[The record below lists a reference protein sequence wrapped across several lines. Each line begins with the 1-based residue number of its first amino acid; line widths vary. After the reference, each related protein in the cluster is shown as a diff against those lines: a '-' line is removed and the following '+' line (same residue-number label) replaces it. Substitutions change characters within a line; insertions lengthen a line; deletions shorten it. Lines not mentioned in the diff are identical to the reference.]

1 MKKNRGRLVL
11 AIIIL
16 VIVGLSYTAAFGIG
30 KTHTGSA
37 KNINLGLDLAGGVSI
52 TYQAVGETPTAEQMA
67 DTIRRLQ
74 QRVETYS
81 TESEV
86 YQEGEDRINVEIP
99 GVSDANAILEELG
112 KPGSLQFQDT
122 TGKVLVDGSDIATA
136 EAQITQDKMGNK
148 EYVVSLTLTDEGAQ
162 KFADATAANLNKQ
175 IPIVFDGEV
184 ISSPVVQTT
193 ITGGQASI
201 TGMESFEAA
210 EKLASTIRIGSLKV
224 ELEELRSNV
233 VGARLG
239 QEAIESSLKA
249 GAIGLVLVILFMTV
263 VYLLPGFAAGIA
275 LIFYIALELVILNA
289 FDITLTLPGI
299 AGIVLSIGMA
309 VDANV
314 IIYARVREEIAS
326 GKSVSSALDTGFKKA
341 MSAIVDGNVTT
352 LISALVLGL
361 KGTGTVKGFAQTLA
375 MGVILSMFTALFIS
389 KYIIRAFY
397 AIGLQDVK
405 YYGVHKER
413 KVINFVSRKTICF
426 IIGIMVVLAGFGV
439 MALNEAQGKG
449 VLNYSLEFVGG
460 TSTNVTFNEELS
472 LTEIDDTVKPVVE
485 SVTND
490 AAILTQKVT
499 GTNQVIIKTREL
511 SRDERETLNK
521 KLVEKF
527 GIDEGLVTAESISS
541 TISSEMKTDAII
553 AVVISTICILIYIWF
568 RFKDIRFA
576 SSAVIVLIN
585 DVFAVF
591 TFYVISRTSV
601 GGTFIACMLTIVGYS
616 INATIVIFDRIREN
630 LVIMSEKKDGLEMI
644 VNTSI
649 SQTLT
654 RSIYTNLTTFI
665 SITVLYI
672 FGVSAIKEFALPL
685 IVGIAYGTFSSV
697 CITGPLWY
705 VMRKR
710 FVQKNND

>member
-1 MKKNRGRLVL
+1 MKKNKGGLVL

-86 YQEGEDRINVEIP
+86 YQEGDDRINVEIP
-99 GVSDANAILEELG
+99 GVSDANTILAELG

-122 TGKVLVDGSDIATA
+122 TGKVLVDGTDISTA
-136 EAQITQDKMGNK
+136 EAQITQDNMGNK

-175 IPIVFDGEV
+175 IPIVFDGEI
-184 ISSPVVQTT
+184 ISSPTVQTT

-239 QEAIESSLKA
+239 QEAIQSSLKA
-249 GAIGLVLVILFMTV
+249 GAIGLVLVILFMCV
-263 VYLLPGFAAGIA
+263 VYLLPGFAAGIS
-275 LIFYIALELVILNA
+275 LIFYVALELVVLNA

-309 VDANV
+309 LDANV
-314 IIYARVREEIAS
+314 IIYARVKEEIAS
-326 GKSVSSALDTGFKKA
+326 GKSVGSAIDVGFKKA

-352 LISALVLGL
+352 LISALILGL

-375 MGVILSMFTALFIS
+375 IGVILSMFTALFVS
-389 KYIIRAFY
+389 KYIIKALY

-405 YYGVHKER
+405 YYGIQKGR
-413 KVINFVSRKTICF
+413 KVINFLSKKTICF
-426 IIGIMVVLAGFGV
+426 AIGILVVITGFGFMV
-439 MALNEAQGKG
+439 MNQAQGKD
-449 VLNYSLEFVGG
+449 VFNYSLEFVGG
-460 TSTNVTFNEELS
+460 TSTNVTFNEDLS
-472 LTEIDDTVKPVVE
+472 LKEIDDTVKPVVE

-490 AAILTQKVT
+490 AAILTQKVS

-511 SRDERETLNK
+511 SREERETLNN
-521 KLVEKF
+521 KLVEEF

-541 TISSEMKTDAII
+541 TISSEMKSDAII
-553 AVVISTICILIYIWF
+553 AVIISTICILIYIWF

-585 DVFAVF
+585 DVLAVL
-591 TFYVISRTSV
+591 TFYIISRISV

-630 LVIMSEKKDGLEMI
+630 LVVMSEKKDGLEMI

-665 SITVLYI
+665 TIVVLYI

-685 IVGIAYGTFSSV
+685 IVGIVYGTFSSI

-710 FVQKNND
+710 LVKRSE

>member
-1 MKKNRGRLVL
+1 MKKNRGGLVL

-86 YQEGEDRINVEIP
+86 YQEGDDRINVEIP
-99 GVSDANAILEELG
+99 GVSDANTILAELG

-122 TGKVLVDGSDIATA
+122 TGKVLVDGTDISTA
-136 EAQITQDKMGNK
+136 EAQITQDNMGNK

-175 IPIVFDGEV
+175 IPIVFDGEI
-184 ISSPVVQTT
+184 ISSPTVQTT

-239 QEAIESSLKA
+239 QEAIQSSLKA
-249 GAIGLVLVILFMTV
+249 GAIGLVLVILFMCV
-263 VYLLPGFAAGIA
+263 VYLLPGFAAGIS
-275 LIFYIALELVILNA
+275 LIFYVALELVVLNA

-309 VDANV
+309 LDANV
-314 IIYARVREEIAS
+314 IIYARVKEEIAS
-326 GKSVSSALDTGFKKA
+326 GKSVGSAIDVGFKKA

-352 LISALVLGL
+352 LISALILGL

-375 MGVILSMFTALFIS
+375 IGVILSMFTALFVS
-389 KYIIRAFY
+389 KYIIKALY

-405 YYGVHKER
+405 YYGIQKGR
-413 KVINFVSRKTICF
+413 KVINFLSKKTICF
-426 IIGIMVVLAGFGV
+426 AIGILVVITGFGFMV
-439 MALNEAQGKG
+439 MNQAQGKD
-449 VLNYSLEFVGG
+449 VFNYSLEFVGG
-460 TSTNVTFNEELS
+460 TSTNVTFNEDLS
-472 LTEIDDTVKPVVE
+472 LKEIDDTVKPVVE

-490 AAILTQKVT
+490 AAILTQKVS

-511 SRDERETLNK
+511 SREERETLNN
-521 KLVEKF
+521 KLVEEF

-541 TISSEMKTDAII
+541 TISSEMKSDAII
-553 AVVISTICILIYIWF
+553 AVIISTICILIYIWF

-585 DVFAVF
+585 DVLAVL
-591 TFYVISRTSV
+591 TFYIISRISV

-630 LVIMSEKKDGLEMI
+630 LVVMSEKKDGLEMI

-665 SITVLYI
+665 TIVVLYI

-685 IVGIAYGTFSSV
+685 IVGIVYGTFSSI

-710 FVQKNND
+710 LVKRSE

>member
-1 MKKNRGRLVL
+1 MKKNRGILVL
-11 AIIIL
+11 AIIVLIIL
-16 VIVGLSYTAAFGIG
+16 GLGYTSAFGIG

-52 TYQAVGETPTAEQMA
+52 TYQAVGETPTSEQMK
-67 DTIRRLQ
+67 DTIYKLQ
-74 QRVETYS
+74 QRVENYS

-86 YQEGEDRINVEIP
+86 YQEGDDRINVEIP
-99 GVSDANAILEELG
+99 GVSDANTILEELG
-112 KPGSLQFQDT
+112 KPGSLSFQDT
-122 TGKVLVDGSDIATA
+122 TGNVLVDGSDIASA
-136 EAQITQDKMGNK
+136 EAQITQDNMGNK
-148 EYVVSLTLTDEGAQ
+148 EYVVSLTLTEDGAQ

-210 EKLASTIRIGSLKV
+210 EQLASTIRIGSLKV

-239 QEAIESSLKA
+239 QEAIQSSLLA
-249 GAIGLVLVILFMTV
+249 GAIGLVLVILFMCV

-275 LIFYIALELVILNA
+275 LIFYLVLELIILNA

-309 VDANV
+309 LDANV
-314 IIYARVREEIAS
+314 IIYARVREEIAA
-326 GKSVSSALDTGFKKA
+326 GMSVRQAIDAGFKKA
-341 MSAIVDGNVTT
+341 RSAIVDGNVTT
-352 LISALVLGL
+352 LISAFILML

-375 MGVILSMFTALFIS
+375 IGVILSMFTALFVS
-389 KYIIRAFY
+389 KYIVKAFY

-413 KVINFVSRKTICF
+413 KVINFLSKKTICF
-426 IIGIMVVLAGFGV
+426 AIAILAVISGFAFMGF
-439 MALNEAQGKG
+439 NEAQGNG
-449 VLNYSLEFVGG
+449 ILNYSLEFAGG

-472 LTEIDDTVKPVVE
+472 LQDIDNKVKPVVE

-490 AAILTQKVT
+490 ASILTQKVT
-499 GTNQVIIKTREL
+499 DTNQVIIKTREL
-511 SRDERETLNK
+511 SREERETLNT
-521 KLVEKF
+521 KLVESF
-527 GIDEGLVTAESISS
+527 GVDESLITVESISS

-630 LVIMSEKKDGLEMI
+630 LVIMSEKKDGLENI

-685 IVGIAYGTFSSV
+685 IVGIAYGTFSSICV
-697 CITGPLWY
+697 TGPLWY
-705 VMRKR
+705 TFKTK
-710 FVQKNND
+710 FKKQA

>member
-1 MKKNRGRLVL
+1 MKKNKGGLVL

-30 KTHTGSA
+30 KTNTGSA

-52 TYQAVGETPTAEQMA
+52 TYQAVGETPTAEQMS

-86 YQEGEDRINVEIP
+86 YQEGDNRINVEIP
-99 GVSDANAILEELG
+99 GVSDANTILEELG

-122 TGKVLVDGSDIATA
+122 TGKVLVDGTDIATA
-136 EAQITQDKMGNK
+136 EAQITQDNMGNK

-239 QEAIESSLKA
+239 QEAIQSSLKA
-249 GAIGLVLVILFMTV
+249 GAIGLALVILFMSV

-314 IIYARVREEIAS
+314 IIYARVKEEIAS
-326 GKSVSSALDTGFKKA
+326 GMSVSSALNTGFKKA

-375 MGVILSMFTALFIS
+375 IGVILSMFTALFIS
-389 KYIIRAFY
+389 KYIIKAFY

-405 YYGVHKER
+405 YYGVQKER
-413 KVINFVSRKTICF
+413 KVINFLSKKTISF
-426 IIGIMVVLAGFGV
+426 MIGILVVLAGFGV
-439 MALNEAQGKG
+439 MALNQAQGNG

-472 LTEIDDTVKPVVE
+472 LKEIDDTVKPVVE

-490 AAILTQKVT
+490 AAILTQKVS

-511 SRDERETLNK
+511 SRDEREDLTA

-527 GIDEGLVTAESISS
+527 GIDGGLVTAESISS
-541 TISSEMKTDAII
+541 TISSEMKSDAII

-585 DVFAVF
+585 DVLAVF

-630 LVIMSEKKDGLEMI
+630 LAIMSEKKDGLEMI

-665 SITVLYI
+665 TIAVLYI

-685 IVGIAYGTFSSV
+685 IIGIVYGTFSSI

-710 FVQKNND
+710 LVKSNQ

>member
-1 MKKNRGRLVL
+1 MKKNRGILVL
-11 AIIIL
+11 AIIVL
-16 VIVGLSYTAAFGIG
+16 VILGLGYTAAFGLG

-52 TYQAVGETPTAEQMA
+52 TYQAVGETPTSEQMS
-67 DTIRRLQ
+67 DTIYKLQ
-74 QRVETYS
+74 QRVQNYS

-86 YQEGEDRINVEIP
+86 YQEGDNRINVEIP
-99 GVSDANAILEELG
+99 GVSDANTILEELG

-122 TGKVLVDGSDIATA
+122 AGNLLLDGSDIESA
-136 EAQITQDKMGNK
+136 EAQITQDSMGNK
-148 EYVVSLTLTDEGAQ
+148 EYVVSLNLTEEGTQ
-162 KFADATAANLNKQ
+162 KFEDATAANLNKQ

-184 ISSPVVQTT
+184 ISAPVVQTT

-201 TGMESFEAA
+201 TGMESYEAA
-210 EKLASTIRIGSLKV
+210 ETLASTIRIGSLKV

-239 QEAIESSLKA
+239 QEAIQSSLTA
-249 GAIGLVLVILFMTV
+249 GAIGLILVIIFMCV

-275 LIFYIALELVILNA
+275 LIFYVVLELVVLNA

-314 IIYARVREEIAS
+314 IIYARVREEIAA
-326 GKSVSSALDTGFKKA
+326 GKTVRSAIDIGFKKA

-352 LISALVLGL
+352 LISALVLGI

-375 MGVILSMFTALFIS
+375 MGVILSMFTALFVS
-389 KYIIRAFY
+389 KFIMKAFY

-405 YYGVHKER
+405 YYGIHKER
-413 KVINFVSRKTICF
+413 KVINFLSKKTICF
-426 IIGIMVVLAGFGV
+426 VIAATVILAGFGF
-439 MALNEAQGKG
+439 MALNESQGKG
-449 VLNYSLEFVGG
+449 ILNYSLEFVGG

-472 LTEIDDTVKPVVE
+472 LEDIDNDVKPIIE

-490 AAILTQKVT
+490 AAIMTQKVT
-499 GTNQVIIKTREL
+499 DTNQVIIKTREL
-511 SRDERETLNK
+511 TREERETLNT
-521 KLVEKF
+521 KLVENF
-527 GIDEGLVTAESISS
+527 DVDESLITVESISS
-541 TISSEMKTDAII
+541 TISSEMKTDAIL
-553 AVVISTICILIYIWF
+553 AVVIATIGILIYIWF

-576 SSAVIVLIN
+576 TSAVIVLIN

-630 LVIMSEKKDGLEMI
+630 LVVMSEKKDGLETI

-649 SQTLT
+649 TQTLT

-665 SITVLYI
+665 SIAVLYI

-685 IVGIAYGTFSSV
+685 IIGIAYGTFSSV
-697 CITGPLWY
+697 CVTGPLWY
-705 VMRKR
+705 VFKKK
-710 FVQKNND
+710 FDKKND

>member
-1 MKKNRGRLVL
+1 MKKNKGISVL

-16 VIVGLSYTAAFGIG
+16 IILGLGYTTIFGVG

-67 DTIRRLQ
+67 DTIYKLQ
-74 QRVETYS
+74 QRVQNYS

-86 YQEGEDRINVEIP
+86 YQEGDDRINVEIP

-122 TGKVLVDGSDIATA
+122 SGNVLVDGSDIESA
-136 EAQITQDKMGNK
+136 EAQITQDSMGNK
-148 EYVVSLTLTDEGAQ
+148 EYVVSLTLTDEGAE
-162 KFADATAANLNKQ
+162 KFAEATEANLNQQ

-184 ISSPVVQTT
+184 ISSPVVQST

-201 TGMESFEAA
+201 TGMESYEAA
-210 EKLASTIRIGSLKV
+210 EQLASTIRIGSLKV

-239 QEAIESSLKA
+239 QEAIQSSLKA
-249 GAIGLVLVILFMTV
+249 GAIGLVLVILFMCM

-275 LIFYIALELVILNA
+275 LIFYILLELVVLNA

-309 VDANV
+309 LDANV
-314 IIYARVREEIAS
+314 IIYARVKEEIAN
-326 GKSVSSALDTGFKKA
+326 GKSVRSSIDVGFKKA

-352 LISALVLGL
+352 LISAFILAV

-375 MGVILSMFTALFIS
+375 IGVILSMFTALFIS
-389 KYIIRAFY
+389 KHIVKALY
-397 AIGLQDVK
+397 AIGFQDVK
-405 YYGVHKER
+405 FYGTSKER
-413 KVINFVSRKTICF
+413 KVINFVSKKTLCF
-426 IIGIMVVLAGFGV
+426 GISILVVLAGFGF
-439 MALNEAQGKG
+439 MAIHSSQGNG
-449 VLNYSLEFVGG
+449 ILNYSLEFVGG
-460 TSTNVTFNEELS
+460 TATNVTFNEELS
-472 LTEIDDTVKPVVE
+472 LEDIDSDVKPVVE

-511 SRDERETLNK
+511 SREERETLNT
-521 KLVEKF
+521 KLVESF
-527 GIDEGLVTAESISS
+527 GVDESLITVESISS

-576 SSAVIVLIN
+576 SSAVIALIN
-585 DVFAVF
+585 DVFAVL
-591 TFYVISRTSV
+591 TFYVLSRTSV

-630 LVIMSEKKDGLEMI
+630 LTIMSEKKDGLEKI
-644 VNTSI
+644 VNVSI
-649 SQTLT
+649 TQTLT

-665 SITVLYI
+665 TIVVLYI

-685 IVGIAYGTFSSV
+685 IVGIAYGTFSSIFV
-697 CITGPLWY
+697 TGPLWY
-705 VMRKR
+705 VFKKK
-710 FVQKNND
+710 FKTKSE

>member
-1 MKKNRGRLVL
+1 MKKNKGGLVL

-86 YQEGEDRINVEIP
+86 YQEGDDRINVEIP
-99 GVSDANAILEELG
+99 GVSDANTILAELG

-122 TGKVLVDGSDIATA
+122 TGKVLVDGTDISTA
-136 EAQITQDKMGNK
+136 EAQITQDNMGNK

-175 IPIVFDGEV
+175 IPIVFDGEI
-184 ISSPVVQTT
+184 ISSPTVQTT

-239 QEAIESSLKA
+239 QEAIQSSLKA
-249 GAIGLVLVILFMTV
+249 GAIGLVLVILFMCV
-263 VYLLPGFAAGIA
+263 VYLLPGFAAGIS
-275 LIFYIALELVILNA
+275 LIFYVALELVVLNA

-309 VDANV
+309 LDANV
-314 IIYARVREEIAS
+314 IIYARVKEEIAS
-326 GKSVSSALDTGFKKA
+326 GKSVGSAIDVGFKKA

-352 LISALVLGL
+352 LISALILGL

-375 MGVILSMFTALFIS
+375 IGVILSMFTALFVS
-389 KYIIRAFY
+389 KYIIKALY

-405 YYGVHKER
+405 YYGIQKER
-413 KVINFVSRKTICF
+413 KVINFLGKKTICF
-426 IIGIMVVLAGFGV
+426 SIGILVVITGFGFMV
-439 MALNEAQGKG
+439 MNQAQGKG
-449 VLNYSLEFVGG
+449 VFNYSLEFVGG
-460 TSTNVTFNEELS
+460 TSTNVTFNEDLS
-472 LTEIDDTVKPVVE
+472 LKEIDDTVKPVVE

-490 AAILTQKVT
+490 AAILTQKVS

-511 SRDERETLNK
+511 SREERETLNN
-521 KLVEKF
+521 KLVEEF

-541 TISSEMKTDAII
+541 TISSEMKSDAII
-553 AVVISTICILIYIWF
+553 AVIISTICILIYIWF

-585 DVFAVF
+585 DVLAVL
-591 TFYVISRTSV
+591 TFYIISRISV

-630 LVIMSEKKDGLEMI
+630 LVVMSEKKDGLEMI

-665 SITVLYI
+665 TIVVLYI

-685 IVGIAYGTFSSV
+685 IVGIVYGTFSSI

-710 FVQKNND
+710 LVKRSE

>member
-1 MKKNRGRLVL
+1 MKKNKGGLVL

-86 YQEGEDRINVEIP
+86 YQEGDDRINVEIP
-99 GVSDANAILEELG
+99 GVSDANTILAELG

-122 TGKVLVDGSDIATA
+122 TGKVLVDGTDISTA
-136 EAQITQDKMGNK
+136 EAQITQDNMGNK

-175 IPIVFDGEV
+175 IPIVFDGEI
-184 ISSPVVQTT
+184 ISSPTVQTT

-239 QEAIESSLKA
+239 QEAIQSSLKA
-249 GAIGLVLVILFMTV
+249 GAIGLVLVILFMCV

-314 IIYARVREEIAS
+314 IIYARVKEEVAA
-326 GKSVSSALDTGFKKA
+326 GMSVNSALDTGFKKA

-375 MGVILSMFTALFIS
+375 IGVILSMFTALFIS
-389 KYIIRAFY
+389 KYIIKAFY
-397 AIGLQDVK
+397 AIGLKDVK
-405 YYGVHKER
+405 YYGIQKER
-413 KVINFVSRKTICF
+413 KVINFLSKKTICF
-426 IIGIMVVLAGFGV
+426 VIGILVVLSGFGF
-439 MALNEAQGKG
+439 MAMNQAQGKNI
-449 VLNYSLEFVGG
+449 LNYSLEFVGG

-472 LTEIDDTVKPVVE
+472 LNEIDDTVKPVVE

-490 AAILTQKVT
+490 AAILTQKVS

-511 SRDERETLNK
+511 SRDEREDLTA

-527 GIDEGLVTAESISS
+527 GIDGGLVTAESISS
-541 TISSEMKTDAII
+541 TISSEMKSDAII

-576 SSAVIVLIN
+576 SSAVIVLLN
-585 DVFAVF
+585 DVLAVF

-665 SITVLYI
+665 TIAVLYI
-672 FGVSAIKEFALPL
+672 FGVSAIKEFAFPL
-685 IVGIAYGTFSSV
+685 IIGIVYGTFSSI

-710 FVQKNND
+710 LVKSNQ

>member
-16 VIVGLSYTAAFGIG
+16 VIVGLGYTAAFGIG

-86 YQEGEDRINVEIP
+86 YQEGDDRINVEIP
-99 GVSDANAILEELG
+99 GVSDANTILEELG

-122 TGKVLVDGSDIATA
+122 TGKVLVDGTDIATA
-136 EAQITQDKMGNK
+136 EAQITQDNMGNK

-239 QEAIESSLKA
+239 QEAIQSSLKA
-249 GAIGLVLVILFMTV
+249 GAIGLILVILFMCV

-275 LIFYIALELVILNA
+275 LIFYVVLELVVLNA

-309 VDANV
+309 LDANV
-314 IIYARVREEIAS
+314 IIYARVREELAS
-326 GKSVSSALDTGFKKA
+326 GKSVNSAIDVGFKKA

-375 MGVILSMFTALFIS
+375 MGVILSMFTALFVS

-405 YYGVHKER
+405 YYGIHKER
-413 KVINFVSRKTICF
+413 KVINFLSKKAISF
-426 IIGIMVVLAGFGV
+426 AIGILVVLAGFGF
-439 MALNEAQGKG
+439 MAMNQAQGKG
-449 VLNYSLEFVGG
+449 ILNYSLEFVGG

-472 LTEIDDTVKPVVE
+472 LQEIDDTVKPVVE
-485 SVTND
+485 SVTKD
-490 AAILTQKVT
+490 AATLTQKVS

-511 SRDERETLNK
+511 SIDEREALNT
-521 KLVEKF
+521 KLVENFKV
-527 GIDEGLVTAESISS
+527 DEGLITVESISS
-541 TISSEMKTDAII
+541 TISSEMKSDAII
-553 AVVISTICILIYIWF
+553 AVIISTICILIYIWF

-591 TFYVISRTSV
+591 TFYVLSRTSV

-630 LVIMSEKKDGLEMI
+630 LVVMSEKKDGLELI

-665 SITVLYI
+665 CIAVLYI

-685 IVGIAYGTFSSV
+685 IIGIIYGTFSSI
-697 CITGPLWY
+697 CITGPLWFTF
-705 VMRKR
+705 KKK
-710 FVQKNND
+710 FEDKSN

>member
-1 MKKNRGRLVL
+1 MKKNRGGLVL

-52 TYQAVGETPTAEQMA
+52 TYQAVGKTPTAEQMT

-74 QRVETYS
+74 QRVESYS

-86 YQEGEDRINVEIP
+86 YQEGDDRINVEIP

-136 EAQITQDKMGNK
+136 EAQITQDSMGNK
-148 EYVVSLTLTDEGAQ
+148 EYVVSLTLTEEGAQ

-184 ISSPVVQTT
+184 ISSPTVQTT

-239 QEAIESSLKA
+239 QEAIQSSLKA
-249 GAIGLVLVILFMTV
+249 GAIGLVLVILFMCV

-275 LIFYIALELVILNA
+275 LIFYIALELVVLNA

-309 VDANV
+309 LDANV
-314 IIYARVREEIAS
+314 IIYARVKEEIAS
-326 GKSVSSALDTGFKKA
+326 GKSVSSAIDVGFKKA

-352 LISALVLGL
+352 LISALILGL

-375 MGVILSMFTALFIS
+375 IGVILSMFTALFVS
-389 KYIIRAFY
+389 KYIIKALY

-405 YYGVHKER
+405 YYGIQKER
-413 KVINFVSRKTICF
+413 KVINFLGKKTICF
-426 IIGIMVVLAGFGV
+426 SIGILVVLTGFGFMV
-439 MALNEAQGKG
+439 MNQAQGKD
-449 VLNYSLEFVGG
+449 VFNYSLEFVGG
-460 TSTNVTFNEELS
+460 TSTNVTFNEDLS
-472 LTEIDDTVKPVVE
+472 LKEIDDTVKPVVE

-490 AAILTQKVT
+490 AAILTQKVS

-511 SRDERETLNK
+511 SREERETLNN
-521 KLVEKF
+521 KLVEEF

-541 TISSEMKTDAII
+541 TISSEMKSDAII
-553 AVVISTICILIYIWF
+553 AVIISTICILIYIWF

-576 SSAVIVLIN
+576 SSAVIVLLN
-585 DVFAVF
+585 DVLAVL

-665 SITVLYI
+665 TIVVLYI

-685 IVGIAYGTFSSV
+685 IVGIAYGTFSSI

-710 FVQKNND
+710 LVKSNQ

>member
-37 KNINLGLDLAGGVSI
+37 NNINLGLDLAGGVSI

-86 YQEGEDRINVEIP
+86 YQEGDDRINVEIP
-99 GVSDANAILEELG
+99 GVSDANKILEELG

-122 TGKVLVDGSDIATA
+122 TGKVLVDGTDIATA

-249 GAIGLVLVILFMTV
+249 GAIGLILVILFMCA
-263 VYLLPGFAAGIA
+263 VYLLPGFAAGVA
-275 LIFYIALELVILNA
+275 LIFYVALELVVLNA

-309 VDANV
+309 LDANV

-326 GKSVSSALDTGFKKA
+326 GKSVSSAIEVGFKKA

-405 YYGVHKER
+405 YYGIHKER
-413 KVINFVSRKTICF
+413 KVINFLSKKAISF
-426 IIGIMVVLAGFGV
+426 SIGILVVLAGFGF
-439 MALNEAQGKG
+439 MAMNQAQGKG
-449 VLNYSLEFVGG
+449 ILNYSLEFVGG

-472 LTEIDDTVKPVVE
+472 LQEIDDTVKPVVE
-485 SVTND
+485 SVTKD
-490 AAILTQKVT
+490 AAILTQKVS

-511 SRDERETLNK
+511 SIDEREALNT
-521 KLVEKF
+521 KLVENFKV
-527 GIDEGLVTAESISS
+527 DEGLITVESISS
-541 TISSEMKTDAII
+541 TISSEMKSDAII
-553 AVVISTICILIYIWF
+553 AVIISTICILIYIWF

-591 TFYVISRTSV
+591 TFYVLSRTSV

-630 LVIMSEKKDGLEMI
+630 LVVMSEKKDGLELI

-654 RSIYTNLTTFI
+654 RSIYTNFTTFI

-685 IVGIAYGTFSSV
+685 IIGIVFGTFSSI

-705 VMRKR
+705 VMKKK

>member
-1 MKKNRGRLVL
+1 M
-11 AIIIL
+11 
-16 VIVGLSYTAAFGIG
+16 
-30 KTHTGSA
+30 
-37 KNINLGLDLAGGVSI
+37 
-52 TYQAVGETPTAEQMA
+52 
-67 DTIRRLQ
+67 
-74 QRVETYS
+74 
-81 TESEV
+81 
-86 YQEGEDRINVEIP
+86 
-99 GVSDANAILEELG
+99 
-112 KPGSLQFQDT
+112 
-122 TGKVLVDGSDIATA
+122 
-136 EAQITQDKMGNK
+136 
-148 EYVVSLTLTDEGAQ
+148 
-162 KFADATAANLNKQ
+162 
-175 IPIVFDGEV
+175 
-184 ISSPVVQTT
+184 
-193 ITGGQASI
+193 
-201 TGMESFEAA
+201 
-210 EKLASTIRIGSLKV
+210 
-224 ELEELRSNV
+224 
-233 VGARLG
+233 
-239 QEAIESSLKA
+239 
-249 GAIGLVLVILFMTV
+249 
-263 VYLLPGFAAGIA
+263 
-275 LIFYIALELVILNA
+275 
-289 FDITLTLPGI
+289 
-299 AGIVLSIGMA
+299 
-309 VDANV
+309 
-314 IIYARVREEIAS
+314 
-326 GKSVSSALDTGFKKA
+326 
-341 MSAIVDGNVTT
+341 
-352 LISALVLGL
+352 
-361 KGTGTVKGFAQTLA
+361 
-375 MGVILSMFTALFIS
+375 
-389 KYIIRAFY
+389 
-397 AIGLQDVK
+397 
-405 YYGVHKER
+405 
-413 KVINFVSRKTICF
+413 
-426 IIGIMVVLAGFGV
+426 VLAGFGV